1 MTEWRGIKVGD
12 VYKRRGKGSRG
23 APLVMVIKLEYTPSG
38 GPGRREPWPGL
49 DDQEVDENIITLT
62 LLEGGKVFVESAS
75 WMPRYSMVHY
85 TDYRYAHG
93 ENGDY
98 TWPFVKVA

>member
-38 GPGRREPWPGL
+38 GPRRREPLAGF
-49 DDQEVDENIITLT
+49 DDEEVNENIITLT
-62 LLEGGKVFVESAS
+62 LLEGGKVFVESAE
-75 WMPRYSMVHY
+75 WMHSVVHY

-93 ENGDY
+93 ENGAY